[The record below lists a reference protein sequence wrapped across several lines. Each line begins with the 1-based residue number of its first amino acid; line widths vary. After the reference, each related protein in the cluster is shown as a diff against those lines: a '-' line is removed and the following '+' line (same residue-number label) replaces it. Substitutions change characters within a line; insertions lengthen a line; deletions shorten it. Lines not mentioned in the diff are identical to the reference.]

1 MFNLCIDF
9 KKMFSSLNSSGRRK
23 KKSID
28 VINDND
34 DAIAKVKMEYC
45 WSDIP

>member
-9 KKMFSSLNSSGRRK
+9 KKMFSCLNSSGRRK

-34 DAIAKVKMEYC
+34 DAIAKVTMDC